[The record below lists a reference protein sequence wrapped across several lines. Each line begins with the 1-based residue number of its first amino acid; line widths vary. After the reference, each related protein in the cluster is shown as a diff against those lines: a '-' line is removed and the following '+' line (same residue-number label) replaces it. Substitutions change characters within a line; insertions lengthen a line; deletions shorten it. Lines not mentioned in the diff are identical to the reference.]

1 MLLVGDSIT
10 QQWGS
15 PLDKG
20 ILNAAWKKHFGGHK
34 TLNIGIGGDKGIQPR
49 LIVVM
54 IGNNNMFFT
63 AETGIEA
70 AAKDVK
76 ACVENVRAKF
86 PKAEVIVAK
95 ILPAH
100 APGNNFYED
109 IKKTNSALD
118 PLKLESDPKVHVL
131 DLWSDFT
138 NANGMVKP
146 ALFKPDNIHLSL
158 EGYKVYAERLKP
170 LIERIRKVKPTELL
184 SYLEG
189 L

>member
-1 MLLVGDSIT
+1 MDVLLVGDSIT

-20 ILNAAWKKHFGGHK
+20 ILNAAWMKHFGGHK

-70 AAKDVK
+70 AAKGVT

-109 IKKTNSALD
+109 IKKTN
-118 PLKLESDPKVHVL
+118 
-131 DLWSDFT
+131 
-138 NANGMVKP
+138 ANGTIKP